1 MTLTHHRRQRGRL
14 ARFLANIDFFVSQA
28 RVIDGTRLN
37 GANHQRSRADGN
49 QQRADERTVLAGQL
63 HHQND
68 GGYWTLSGARD
79 DQRPLRLTWQN

>member
-1 MTLTHHRRQRGRL
+1 
-14 ARFLANIDFFVSQA
+14 
-28 RVIDGTRLN
+28 
-37 GANHQRSRADGN
+37 
-49 QQRADERTVLAGQL
+49 LAGQL